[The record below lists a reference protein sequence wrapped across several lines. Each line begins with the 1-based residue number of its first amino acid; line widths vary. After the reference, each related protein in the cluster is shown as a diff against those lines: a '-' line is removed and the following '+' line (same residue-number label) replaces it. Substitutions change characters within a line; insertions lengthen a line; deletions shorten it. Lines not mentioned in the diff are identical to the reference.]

1 MKKTSSIRKRNLIV
15 GISLSVVA
23 ILAAIGFFMF
33 LPKDTIEAKEQVEV
47 PYGEAIRLEPALFL
61 ESDAEG
67 VTIESPLL
75 SDSSKYTYDTT
86 TKKVTTKGKDALEP
100 GTYAVT
106 LVRGDQKVSS
116 KLVVK
121 DVDSAGKPRFIGF
134 PELVVVEQDAIDFD
148 LANYFLAIANDP
160 VRIET
165 DAVDITKPGENTI
178 KVKAICENGKILEQ
192 EVNVKVVSAK
202 DVANGETLSSMV
214 DGLVPLSQQTWDALN
229 SGTQT
234 SISIAPQPKEI
245 ETILLQKEKGTLKN
259 AISYTKPDGKKYFDP
274 ETFKPEGAPAETKT
288 EAEPKAAE
296 PETNTSNQT
305 PAYQEPSY
313 YNPGT
318 YYPPTDPGT
327 SDPGNSGTTDPG
339 TSDPGNSGTTDPGT
353 SDPGNSGT
361 TDPGTSDPGN
371 SGTTDPGNSG
381 STEPTPV
388 DPITPP
394 ESGGD
399 SQ

>member
-75 SDSSKYTYDTT
+75 SDSSKYTYDAT

-100 GTYAVT
+100 GTYTVT
-106 LVRGDQKVSS
+106 LIRGDQKVSS

-121 DVDSAGKPRFIGF
+121 EDTTAGLPRFIGF

-148 LANYFLAIANDP
+148 LANYFLAIANEP

-178 KVKAICENGKILEQ
+178 KVKAICENGKFLEQ

-259 AISYTKPDGKKYFDP
+259 AISYTKPDGKKYFNP

-313 YNPGT
+313 SNPGT
-318 YYPPTDPGT
+318 YYP
-327 SDPGNSGTTDPG
+327 GNSGNT
-339 TSDPGNSGTTDPGT
+339 GTTMPDPT
-353 SDPGNSGT
+353 PTPDPEPT
-361 TDPGTSDPGN
+361 PTPDPEPTPTPDPEP
-371 SGTTDPGNSG
+371 TPTPDPEP
-381 STEPTPV
+381 TPTPDPTPV

>member
-75 SDSSKYTYDTT
+75 SDSSKYTYDAT

-100 GTYAVT
+100 GTYTVT
-106 LVRGDQKVSS
+106 LIRGDQKVSS

-121 DVDSAGKPRFIGF
+121 EDTTAGLPRFIGF

-148 LANYFLAIANDP
+148 LANYFLAIANEP

-305 PAYQEPSY
+305 PAYQEPAYS
-313 YNPGT
+313 NPGT
-318 YYPPTDPGT
+318 YYP
-327 SDPGNSGTTDPG
+327 GNSGHT
-339 TSDPGNSGTTDPGT
+339 GTTTPDPT
-353 SDPGNSGT
+353 PTPDPEPT
-361 TDPGTSDPGN
+361 PTPDPEPTPTPDPEP
-371 SGTTDPGNSG
+371 TPTPDPEP
-381 STEPTPV
+381 TPTPDPTPV
-388 DPITPP
+388 DPVTPP

-399 SQ
+399 SE

>member
-67 VTIESPLL
+67 ITIESPLL
-75 SDSSKYTYDTT
+75 SDSSKYTYDAT

-100 GTYAVT
+100 GTYAIT

-121 DVDSAGKPRFIGF
+121 EVDSTDKPRFIGF

-305 PAYQEPSY
+305 PAYQEPAYS
-313 YNPGT
+313 NPGT
-318 YYPPTDPGT
+318 YYP
-327 SDPGNSGTTDPG
+327 GNSGHT
-339 TSDPGNSGTTDPGT
+339 GTTTPDPT
-353 SDPGNSGT
+353 PTPDPEPT
-361 TDPGTSDPGN
+361 PTPDPEPTPTPDPEP
-371 SGTTDPGNSG
+371 TPTPDPEP
-381 STEPTPV
+381 TPTPDPTPV
-388 DPITPP
+388 DPVTPP

-399 SQ
+399 SE

>member
-75 SDSSKYTYDTT
+75 SDSSKYTYDAT

-121 DVDSAGKPRFIGF
+121 EDNAAGLPRFIGF

-313 YNPGT
+313 SNPGT
-318 YYPPTDPGT
+318 YYP
-327 SDPGNSGTTDPG
+327 GNSGHT
-339 TSDPGNSGTTDPGT
+339 GTTTPDPT
-353 SDPGNSGT
+353 PTPDPEPT
-361 TDPGTSDPGN
+361 PTPDPEPTPTPDPEP
-371 SGTTDPGNSG
+371 TPTPDPEP
-381 STEPTPV
+381 TPTPDPTPV
-388 DPITPP
+388 DPVTPP

-399 SQ
+399 SE

>member
-75 SDSSKYTYDTT
+75 SDSSKYTYDAT

-100 GTYAVT
+100 GTYTVT
-106 LVRGDQKVSS
+106 LIRGDQKVSS

-121 DVDSAGKPRFIGF
+121 EDTTAGLPRFIGF

-148 LANYFLAIANDP
+148 LANYFLAIANEP

-178 KVKAICENGKILEQ
+178 KVKAICENGKFLEQ

-259 AISYTKPDGKKYFDP
+259 AISYTKPDGKKYFNP

-313 YNPGT
+313 SNPGT
-318 YYPPTDPGT
+318 YYP
-327 SDPGNSGTTDPG
+327 GNSGNT
-339 TSDPGNSGTTDPGT
+339 GTTTPDPT
-353 SDPGNSGT
+353 PTPDPEPT
-361 TDPGTSDPGN
+361 PTPDPEPTPTPDPEP
-371 SGTTDPGNSG
+371 TPTPDPEP
-381 STEPTPV
+381 TPTPDPTPV

-394 ESGGD
+394 EGGAD

>member
-67 VTIESPLL
+67 ITIESPLL
-75 SDSSKYTYDTT
+75 SDSSKYTYDAT

-121 DVDSAGKPRFIGF
+121 EVDSTDNPRFIGF

-305 PAYQEPSY
+305 PAYQEPAYS
-313 YNPGT
+313 NPGT
-318 YYPPTDPGT
+318 YYP
-327 SDPGNSGTTDPG
+327 GNSGHT
-339 TSDPGNSGTTDPGT
+339 GTTTPDPT
-353 SDPGNSGT
+353 PTPDPEPT
-361 TDPGTSDPGN
+361 PTPDPEPTPTPDPEP
-371 SGTTDPGNSG
+371 TPTPDPEP
-381 STEPTPV
+381 TPTPDPTPV
-388 DPITPP
+388 DPVTPP

-399 SQ
+399 SE